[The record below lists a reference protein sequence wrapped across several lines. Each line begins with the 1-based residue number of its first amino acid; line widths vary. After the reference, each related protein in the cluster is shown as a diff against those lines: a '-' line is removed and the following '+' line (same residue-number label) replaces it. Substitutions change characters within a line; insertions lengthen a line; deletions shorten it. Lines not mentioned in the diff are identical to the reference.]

1 MTQRAVV
8 PSQCTGQPT
17 GQRTEQ
23 GEVQRFKAGVGGA
36 QAMAAGSSSFT
47 AAVRLLDASTR
58 ESTVML
64 YAWCRHCDDTID
76 GQHLGH
82 RTHACAD
89 VDAAGSCDDIE
100 KLGLLEHATKM
111 ACEGRPSMDPVF
123 IGLAEVVQRHQLPT
137 ELLQEHL
144 AGFRMDVEQIRY
156 QSLEDTL
163 VYCHRVAGVV
173 GLMMGRVM
181 GARGEAVLAGARDLG
196 IAFQLSNIARD
207 VIDDAAV
214 GRVYLPAAWLE
225 EAGVAPE
232 SLHVPESREAL
243 ATVAA
248 RLVDAAEP
256 YYASALRGIG
266 ALPLRNAWS
275 VATARDIYRAIGRKV
290 KQRGARAWDVRTRTS
305 SFEKGRLT
313 ARGAGVALAT
323 RALSFWPKK
332 DSAGSTGGGSRTP
345 DTGRPQ

>member
-1 MTQRAVV
+1 MSQRAVA
-8 PSQCTGQPT
+8 PSQTPGQQT
-17 GQRTEQ
+17 GQRTEPR
-23 GEVQRFKAGVGGA
+23 EVQRVGAGVSGA
-36 QAMAAGSSSFT
+36 QAMAAGSSSFA

-82 RTHACAD
+82 RTHVNPNAHAVASID
-89 VDAAGSCDDIE
+89 SIE
-100 KLGLLEHATKM
+100 RLGQLEHATKM
-111 ACEGRPSMDPVF
+111 ACEGRPSSDPVF
-123 IGLAEVVQRHQLPT
+123 TGLAEVVQRHQLPI

-144 AGFRMDVEQIRY
+144 AGFRMDVEQVRY

-181 GARGEAVLAGARDLG
+181 GAREEATLAGARDLG

-207 VIDDAAV
+207 VIEDAAV
-214 GRVYLPAAWLE
+214 GRVYLPAAWLA
-225 EAGVAPE
+225 EADIAPE
-232 SLHVPESREAL
+232 TVHRLECREAL
-243 ATVAA
+243 ATVAS

-256 YYASALRGIG
+256 YYASALRGIE

-305 SFEKGRLT
+305 SFEKVKLT
-313 ARGAGVALAT
+313 ARGAGVALVTKAMGI
-323 RALSFWPKK
+323 WPRK
-332 DSAGSTGGGSRTP
+332 DSAGSTGGGGSTR
-345 DTGRPQ
+345 DAGSAR